1 MHITC
6 KCRQVLF
13 VTMAKLVLYDEVL
26 TEPSYVSAYKLA
38 KQLKATR
45 VSNEMTTCEHHLVV
59 SGS

>member
-1 MHITC
+1 
-6 KCRQVLF
+6 
-13 VTMAKLVLYDEVL
+13 MAKLVLYDEVL

-38 KQLKATR
+38 KQLKAIR